1 MLISTLLVVLAMVA
15 FPATP
20 PGRALRALLV
30 ERPARF
36 LDALTPGRIAFYG
49 GLGLVGLGLFWLFET
64 EGVRLFMFM
73 APDLLVWFTVF
84 DVSVFMDVFILG
96 VTLAATARVRGLVPA
111 IIGRARRIAASV
123 VKRASGRERKTRSR
137 TTRSGDGSDGAD
149 PASWGLA
156 TA

>member
-1 MLISTLLVVLAMVA
+1 MLISALLVVLALIA

-49 GLGLVGLGLFWLFET
+49 ALVLVGLVLFWLFES

-73 APDLLVWFTVF
+73 APDVLVWFTVF

-96 VTLAATARVRGLVPA
+96 LTLAATARVRTLGPA
-111 IIGRARRIAASV
+111 IIGRVRRMAAAV
-123 VKRASGRERKTRSR
+123 VTRTSGRERRTRSR
-137 TTRSGDGSDGAD
+137 PTRSGDTSGDAD
-149 PASWGLA
+149 PVGCALTMA
-156 TA
+156 

>member
-96 VTLAATARVRGLVPA
+96 VTLAATARVRAVIPA
-111 IIGRARRIAASV
+111 IIGRVRRIAAAAV
-123 VKRASGRERKTRSR
+123 TRASGRERRTRSR
-137 TTRSGDGSDGAD
+137 TSRSGGASDGAD
-149 PASWGLA
+149 PAGLA
-156 TA
+156 PAMV